1 MRLVYLCL
9 MTCWVVSALER
20 VSTNNSSSS
29 DACLF
34 VNCKCTKNSDNSYDV
49 LCISSDS
56 ETLFPKRAGGSES
69 RAEQPVINTFLIKR
83 YKFKQIPDDT
93 FKDLIVRNLI
103 IGENQLERLSVN
115 AFRSIKS
122 LGLLRIIEKNFQ
134 IIEPNAFEW
143 VRDSLFE
150 LGLWQLNFKSKD
162 VDLFFKQLATLD
174 HLRTLNLMGYYL
186 TEFKPEWTRVFAN
199 LSTLSLASNDI
210 RALSPTIFDNAKHL
224 QTLDLSNN
232 FLMNL
237 TNVFD
242 ALRPLRTRLRE
253 LKLYG
258 NSIDYIEE
266 FPELDNLQVL
276 DLANNKIKVFVF
288 LFI

>member
-1 MRLVYLCL
+1 MRLVYVCL
-9 MTCWVVSALER
+9 MTCWIVLTVES
-20 VSTNNSSSS
+20 VSTTNSS

-56 ETLFPKRAGGSES
+56 ETLFPKRRGDSES
-69 RAEQPVINTFLIKR
+69 LEPLPIINTFLIKR

-103 IGENQLERLSVN
+103 IGENQLERLTVN

-134 IIEPNAFEW
+134 FIEPNAFEW

-210 RALSPTIFDNAKHL
+210 RALSPTIFDNAKQL

-237 TNVFD
+237 TNVFE
-242 ALRPLRTRLRE
+242 ALRPVRTRLRE

-276 DLANNKIKVFVF
+276 DLANNKIKVSIDLLV
-288 LFI
+288 